1 MHGKIKKVFFRV
13 IHYAIMVMI
22 TVLMLMPIRPWTSF
36 VHEFTINYCII
47 DFVISSD
54 FIKLIHKMG
63 CFSTENTI
71 LLQPDYITSGWYPL
85 L

>member
-1 MHGKIKKVFFRV
+1 MTKTERSAKNLEEVKELNLMRV
-13 IHYAIMVMI
+13 
-22 TVLMLMPIRPWTSF
+22 L
-36 VHEFTINYCII
+36 
-47 DFVISSD
+47 
-54 FIKLIHKMG
+54 KLIHKMG